1 MYRVRGK
8 NRIDVPDCGRRRL
21 LFRVMW
27 WEKKG
32 KKEGSSSLLRTAIT
46 MDPSVQHVAL
56 YYFYFIVL
64 KFPSSSSSSSSS
76 KSLFHFN
83 FIFPFGLSV
92 FFWWVEHE
100 ENWTGSFYI
109 HSPFTLLSS
118 SSPIRLRVW
127 HILVYSTHTQRNAFL
142 YFIFWL
148 GKRFSFL
155 NSRHMMAA
163 TF

>member
-1 MYRVRGK
+1 MYRGRGK

-27 WEKKG
+27 WG
-32 KKEGSSSLLRTAIT
+32 KKKRKERRVLLSAAHSHYYGSIGTTCCVIL
-46 MDPSVQHVAL
+46 
-56 YYFYFIVL
+56 F
-64 KFPSSSSSSSSS
+64 
-76 KSLFHFN
+76 LFHCIEIPQQQQQQQQQIALSFQLY
-83 FIFPFGLSV
+83 FPLWLISFLFFG
-92 FFWWVEHE
+92 WVEHE

-142 YFIFWL
+142 YFIFDWE
-148 GKRFSFL
+148 KDFRF
-155 NSRHMMAA
+155 
-163 TF
+163 